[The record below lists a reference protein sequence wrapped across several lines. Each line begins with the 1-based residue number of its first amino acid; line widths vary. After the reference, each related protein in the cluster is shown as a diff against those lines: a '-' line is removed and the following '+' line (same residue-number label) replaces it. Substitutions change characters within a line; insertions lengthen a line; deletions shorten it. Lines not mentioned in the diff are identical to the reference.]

1 MSRRLP
7 KRPLSAGW
15 RQLFVHWG
23 ARLCPSVP
31 KTDPAGTHCDFLHV
45 FLCGQAVILS
55 QNINPPLSARD
66 GISMSFLTG
75 RLPPHKISHTQKWVS
90 CHANYR
96 CPIFPVLALHV
107 DLVIQMWDVQN
118 DGVPT
123 PLLTSQLWCSEIV
136 SWCAAAE
143 EEGAGPEGA
152 LDLYVVAF
160 CCFCCAAAILLCC
173 CYIVFLS
180 TVVESS
186 VVQVRSFIFIFFR
199 WQPLIFF
206 CPWLF
211 LASMLSPFCNSFTSV
226 LLIYLMLIYRCSG
239 VFLFVFFQTPLCV
252 QIPW

>member
-45 FLCGQAVILS
+45 FLGGQAVILS
-55 QNINPPLSARD
+55 QNINPPLSVRD

-75 RLPPHKISHTQKWVS
+75 RLPPHTISRTQKWVS

-96 CPIFPVLALHV
+96 CPTFPVLALHV

-118 DGVPT
+118 YGVPT
-123 PLLTSQLWCSEIV
+123 PLLTSQQWCSEIV
-136 SWCAAAE
+136 SWRAAAE

-152 LDLYVVAF
+152 LDLYVVG
-160 CCFCCAAAILLCC
+160 CAAAIL
-173 CYIVFLS
+173 F
-180 TVVESS
+180 SS
-186 VVQVRSFIFIFFR
+186 PQWWRAVWFK
-199 WQPLIFF
+199 
-206 CPWLF
+206 
-211 LASMLSPFCNSFTSV
+211 
-226 LLIYLMLIYRCSG
+226 SG
-239 VFLFVFFQTPLCV
+239 VSFLFFF
-252 QIPW
+252 